1 MNKFSYVSKSSFFFL
16 NFINCF
22 EEGENGNL
30 IVDLVTYESPQI
42 LENMYLDKLR
52 QGKFENDDKSTIH
65 RYILPLNIT
74 DKVEGKVDITKPYVI
89 VCTKYLR
96 TTDCRKASGMEIST
110 FCNYFN
116 QSQHSTPVEIT
127 ELFLIG

>member
-30 IVDLVTYESPQI
+30 IVDLVSYESPQI

-52 QGKFENDDKSTIH
+52 QGKFENDDKSAIH
-65 RYILPLNIT
+65 RYILPLGIT
-74 DKVEGKVDITKPYVI
+74 DKVEGKVWYFSVLVRRILI
-89 VCTKYLR
+89 LRANSNILLLMNRFHILAFCYL
-96 TTDCRKASGMEIST
+96 
-110 FCNYFN
+110 
-116 QSQHSTPVEIT
+116 
-127 ELFLIG
+127 

>member
-1 MNKFSYVSKSSFFFL
+1 MVVFYLITNLVPYDKATGKPVNKFSYVSKSSFFFL

-65 RYILPLNIT
+65 RYILPLSVT
-74 DKVEGKVDITKPYVI
+74 DKVEGKV
-89 VCTKYLR
+89 
-96 TTDCRKASGMEIST
+96 
-110 FCNYFN
+110 
-116 QSQHSTPVEIT
+116 
-127 ELFLIG
+127 